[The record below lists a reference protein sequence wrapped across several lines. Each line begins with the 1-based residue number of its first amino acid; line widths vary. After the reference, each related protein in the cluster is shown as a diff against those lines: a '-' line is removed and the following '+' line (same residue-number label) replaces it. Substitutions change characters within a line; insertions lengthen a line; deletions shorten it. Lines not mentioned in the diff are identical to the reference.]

1 MTQAFLVG
9 RILVGCYYLFNAY
22 HHFVHVTPMARQ
34 AAMNGVPAPELAV
47 IVGGIL
53 LAVAGVT
60 LLLGIFPEYGIAA
73 LVLFL
78 IPVTLI
84 MHAFWTEVDPGIAR
98 MQQVNFAKNIA
109 LLGASIMLLAIP
121 RPWPLSLESR
131 WRLPIRATV

>member
-1 MTQAFLVG
+1 MAQAFLVG

-22 HHFVHVTPMARQ
+22 HHFVDATPMARL
-34 AAMNGVPAPELAV
+34 AAMNGVPAPKLAV
-47 IVGGIL
+47 VLAGVL
-53 LAVAGVT
+53 LLVAGLT

-73 LVLFL
+73 VVLFL

-98 MQQVNFAKNIA
+98 MQQVNFTKNIA
-109 LLGASIMLLAIP
+109 LLGTSIMLLAVP
-121 RPWPLSLESR
+121 RPWPLSLEGR